1 MKINDLEVKK
11 LNEGPIG
18 TAIGAGLG
26 AMAGGPLGA
35 AAGGVAGNWV
45 GDKLSKAAG
54 GLKGAGKSF
63 MQGFKGEKPAEQPA
77 VGANAT
83 LKPIQDAIAH
93 LSPQQRAAIRKMAAK
108 RAGVK

>member
-45 GDKLSKAAG
+45 GDKLSKAAS

-63 MQGFKGEKPAEQPA
+63 MQGFKGEKPAA
-77 VGANAT
+77 GANAT
-83 LKPIQDAIAH
+83 LKPIQDAIAR
-93 LSPQQRAAIRKMAAK
+93 LSPQQRTAIRTMAAK

>member
-54 GLKGAGKSF
+54 GLKSAGKSF

-77 VGANAT
+77 APVQIPKNILT
-83 LKPIQDAIAH
+83 VIQKLDAPKKKE
-93 LSPQQRAAIRKMAAK
+93 LLGML
-108 RAGVK
+108 